1 MATIIRTNGKKED
14 VRPKNGTDFTLK
26 ELREIVGGNI
36 EIVRLP
42 DNRIMAVNEEGKLYN
57 LPKNVQATQ
66 IYGYEVIVGDVLVC
80 DASQV
85 K

>member
-14 VRPKNGTDFTLK
+14 VRPKNGTDFTIE
-26 ELREIVGGNI
+26 ELREIVGGYI

-42 DNRIMAVNEEGKLYN
+42 DNRIMVVNEEGKLYN
-57 LPKNVQATQ
+57 LPKNVQATH